1 MGDKDDKTIFKG
13 KIGIE
18 VNLVVDDGNK
28 WIHKSTM
35 SIPPKYFDNLDAR
48 NIEGSEWFKMND
60 FEEISVPDGYFVERH
75 PVGKEGYGNVRAIA
89 DPYVNRI
96 MREYVMEE
104 IYKNHPRT
112 FHTRDTSLQ
121 NIKPSPYFEWDDLP
135 QFSHFYIYPNSPA
148 DKWISGNQDKPYDHL
163 PPGEFGVSFTLVRTN
178 TELLQGG
185 NPKISFAGM
194 ILDGEDNEIEDLEA
208 FYITDTED
216 FGDKLSTYDF
226 EYLRKG
232 DAIVPGLP
240 TRPDGTQPSLY
251 HYKGRRL
258 PTFQDYIVSNIQSKV
273 GKGYRIDL
281 AGSDAELYVLPDS
294 DLESWIFEKDNS
306 VLAPSPIMLQ
316 VRLVAVK
323 VEGGFEE
330 EEVGVSGLR
339 GEYQYEE
346 SGMLKG
352 AGKAPRSQG
361 DEEMIDEIED
371 AIDKIIE
378 DYSPQLD
385 KRQQPYK
392 LKDTDLDGDYDEFD
406 KVYEGGDLFGT
417 KQGERKPFQ
426 AKTAL
431 QFQEEAPVDLYRPFD
446 EYDNQYDKVKK
457 EIDNSKIVSKREL
470 TEFNQY
476 SEEAYLDERD
486 FDMKMGREPYP
497 DGRKDSFLV
506 VVANAEARIYEYTT
520 KNEERR
526 LVIAFRGTTPPS
538 LSKPLTDT
546 AKFIRDATTDLS
558 AKTQNLEY
566 IGITN
571 PDPETKGI
579 VHQGFADYCNAL
591 YDQLT
596 AIVKWN
602 LKTYENVKIYLCG
615 HSLGAIASVVYAY
628 MLSQRES
635 IIPHRI
641 YQFGAPMGIWTF
653 GNVISKTLPIINVFH
668 THDIISP
675 VSALFSHHGTKL
687 VFDLKGN
694 LTPYPVGME
703 VPDYAY
709 QRYKGERLLFALR
722 KNGAYKDGT
731 TLEEQA
737 ISLKEPGAPEAL
749 RDDEYDKII
758 NQYSFFNFLSNVGEL
773 FSSYKNPAQREALA
787 HIQKILGE
795 SGLNF
800 YHTRYKQTIDE
811 MKDKSITIDTF
822 RYFGELFEHDPNPRS
837 HHETHDK
844 TYTGSLG
851 KHHLYQD
858 AGGNLFFSTEDPN
871 NINFH
876 PIDRTE
882 PLGIIFYD
890 KNMNID
896 NKAIVFYS

>member
-1 MGDKDDKTIFKG
+1 MGDDKTIFKG

-18 VNLVVDDGNK
+18 VNLIVDDGNK

-35 SIPPKYFDNLDAR
+35 SIPGKYFDNLDCR
-48 NIEGSEWFKMND
+48 NIEGSEWFEMND
-60 FEEISVPDGYFVERH
+60 FGEISVPDGYYVDRH
-75 PVGKEGYGNVRAIA
+75 PVGRVGIGNARYIR

-121 NIKPSPYFEWDDLP
+121 NIKRSPYFEWNDLP
-135 QFSHFYIYPNSPA
+135 EFSNFYIYPNSPA
-148 DKWISGNQDKPYDHL
+148 DKWISGNQNKPYDHIA
-163 PPGEFGVSFTLVRTN
+163 PDEFGVSFTLIRTN

-185 NPKISFAGM
+185 NPKVRFAGM
-194 ILDGEDNEIEDLEA
+194 IFDGEDNEIEDLEA
-208 FYITDTED
+208 FYLTDTED
-216 FGDKLSTYDF
+216 FGAPLSTYDF
-226 EYLRKG
+226 ELLRRSEM
-232 DAIVPGLP
+232 VPGLP
-240 TRPDGTQPSLY
+240 TRPDGSQPPLY
-251 HYKGRRL
+251 VYRGSRL
-258 PTFQDYIVSNIQSKV
+258 RDFQDYIVRNIQSKV
-273 GKGYRIDL
+273 GRSYRIDL
-281 AGSDAELYVLPDS
+281 AGSDAELNVLPDS
-294 DLESWIFEKDNS
+294 ELETWIFEKDNS
-306 VLAPSPIMLQ
+306 VLAPSPFMLQ
-316 VRLVAVK
+316 VRLVATK

-330 EEVGVSGLR
+330 EEVGVGGLR
-339 GEYQYEE
+339 GQYQYEE
-346 SGMLKG
+346 KGMYRG
-352 AGKAPRSQG
+352 EGIAPRSAG
-361 DEEMIDEIED
+361 DEEMFEEIEKAVDEI
-371 AIDKIIE
+371 IE
-378 DYSPQLD
+378 NYAPTLD
-385 KRQQPYK
+385 KKQQPYK
-392 LKDTDLDGDYDEFD
+392 IKDTDLDGDYDEFD
-406 KVYEGGDLFGT
+406 KIYEGGDLFGT

-426 AKTAL
+426 AKTAME
-431 QFQEEAPVDLYRPFD
+431 FQEGAPPDLYRPFD
-446 EYDNQYDKVKK
+446 EFDNEYHEVKR

-470 TEFNQY
+470 TEFNLY
-476 SEEAYLDERD
+476 CEEAYLDERE
-486 FDMKMGREPYP
+486 FDEKMVREPYP

-506 VVANAEARIYEYTT
+506 VVGNAEARIYEYTT
-520 KNEERR
+520 RNNERR

-558 AKTQNLEY
+558 AKTQNLTY

-602 LKTYENVKIYLCG
+602 ISTYGDVKVYICG
-615 HSLGAIASVVYAY
+615 HSLGGIASVVYAY
-628 MLSQRES
+628 MLSQREN
-635 IIPHRI
+635 ILPTRI

-653 GNVISKTLPIINVFH
+653 GDVISKTLPIINVFH
-668 THDIISP
+668 THDIIPP
-675 VSALFSHHGTKL
+675 VSALFSQHGTKL

-703 VPDYAY
+703 VPDYDY

-722 KNGAYKDGT
+722 KNGAYKEGT

-737 ISLKEPGAPEAL
+737 ISLKEPGAPNPL
-749 RDDEYDKII
+749 RDDEYDSII
-758 NQYSFFNFLSNVGEL
+758 NKSSFLNFLSNVGEL
-773 FSSYKNPAQREALA
+773 FSSYKNPAQREAFI
-787 HIQKILGE
+787 HIGKILGE

-811 MKDKSITIDTF
+811 MKEKSIQIDTF
-822 RYFGELFEHDPNPRS
+822 RYFSKLFEHDPNPRS

-882 PLGIIFYD
+882 PLGMIFYD